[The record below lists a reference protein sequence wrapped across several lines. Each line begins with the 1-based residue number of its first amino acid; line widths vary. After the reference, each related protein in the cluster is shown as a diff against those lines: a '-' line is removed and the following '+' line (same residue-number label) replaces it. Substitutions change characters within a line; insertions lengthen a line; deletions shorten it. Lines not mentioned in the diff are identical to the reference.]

1 MSLLYLL
8 NFAIDVANV
17 INALLP
23 ISCYL
28 MGCALLIGSIV
39 AIWRMGDNPRF
50 SKGQHSAA
58 IGLFLLA
65 VLLINFDKVL
75 TAANR
80 SFGSAHTV
88 SIGGGMLAYQTTAPN
103 VMGAGP
109 ADTVVN
115 LVGEFA
121 PFFASIGALFALKGL
136 LRLRH
141 VRRDGYQFSPA
152 FVQIAAG
159 VVLMN
164 LDVLAPGLMNYGG

>member
-17 INALLP
+17 INAMLP

-39 AIWRMGDNPRF
+39 ALWRMGDNPRF
-50 SKGQHSAA
+50 SKGQHAAA
-58 IGLFLLA
+58 IGLFLLS
-65 VLLINFDKVL
+65 VLLINFDKV
-75 TAANR
+75 
-80 SFGSAHTV
+80 
-88 SIGGGMLAYQTTAPN
+88 QTTAPN

-115 LVGEFA
+115 LVGLFA
-121 PFFASIGALFALKGL
+121 FFFSSIGALFALNGL

-141 VRRDGYQFSPA
+141 ARRDGYRLSPA
-152 FVQIAAG
+152 FVQMAAG

>member
-1 MSLLYLL
+1 MLYLL

-17 INALLP
+17 INAMLP

-28 MGCALLIGSIV
+28 IGCALLIGSIL
-39 AIWRMGDNPRF
+39 ALWRMGDNPRF
-50 SKGQHSAA
+50 SKGQHATA
-58 IGLFLLA
+58 IGLFFLS
-65 VLLINFDKVL
+65 VLLVNFDKFL

-80 SFGSAHTV
+80 SFGSAHTA
-88 SIGGGMLAYQTTAPN
+88 SIGGGLLAYQATAPN

-115 LVGEFA
+115 LVTLFA
-121 PFFASIGALFALKGL
+121 FFFSSIGALFALNGL

-141 VRRDGYQFSPA
+141 ARRDGYRLGPA
-152 FVQIAAG
+152 FVQMAAG

>member
-1 MSLLYLL
+1 MSLLFLL

-23 ISCYL
+23 LSCYL
-28 MGCALLIGSIV
+28 MGCALLIGSV
-39 AIWRMGDNPRF
+39 LALWRMGDNPRF
-50 SKGQHSAA
+50 SRGQHAAA
-58 IGLFLLA
+58 IGLFLLS
-65 VLLINFDKVL
+65 VLLLNFDKLL

-80 SFGSAHTV
+80 SFGSAHTA
-88 SIGGGMLAYQTTAPN
+88 SIGGGLLAYQTTAPN

-109 ADTVVN
+109 AETVIN
-115 LVGEFA
+115 LVGLFA
-121 PFFASIGALFALKGL
+121 FFFASIGALFALNGV

-141 VRRDGYQFSPA
+141 ARRDGYRLSPA

-164 LDVLAPGLMNYGG
+164 LDVLAPGFMGYGG

>member
-1 MSLLYLL
+1 MLYLL

-17 INALLP
+17 INAMLP

-28 MGCALLIGSIV
+28 IGCALLIGSIL
-39 AIWRMGDNPRF
+39 ALWRMGDNPRF
-50 SKGQHSAA
+50 SKGQHWTA
-58 IGLFLLA
+58 IGLFLLS
-65 VLLINFDKVL
+65 VLMINFDKFL

-80 SFGSAHTV
+80 SFGSAHTA

-103 VMGAGP
+103 VWGAGP

-115 LVGEFA
+115 LVALFA
-121 PFFASIGALFALKGL
+121 FFFSSLGALFAFNGL
-136 LRLRH
+136 MRLRH
-141 VRRDGYQFSPA
+141 ASRDGYKLSPA
-152 FVQIAAG
+152 FVQMAAG